1 MKNDVIVKD
10 TFGVFFKSKWYD
22 TNCFEKLEGG
32 YIHVHEENW
41 KINLFWNVRGRLEV

>member
-32 YIHVHEENW
+32 YIYMFMKKTEKLICSEMLH
-41 KINLFWNVRGRLEV
+41 